1 MEESKGSGDFMSED
15 VIKLIVAMNEK
26 MDFITGTLGEH
37 GILLARLDEKVT
49 EREKACVDKHS
60 SLENRVKLWAVTAVG
75 VVLLSAC
82 GYFIKSYMEDKSE
95 RQTQINYSQPEIS
108 RSGNRHDSVFRNE

>member
-1 MEESKGSGDFMSED
+1 MSED
-15 VIKLIVAMNEK
+15 VIKLIVSMNEK
-26 MDFITGTLGEH
+26 MDTIAVTLGEH

-60 SLENRVKLWAVTAVG
+60 SLESRVKLWAVTAVG
-75 VVLLSAC
+75 MVLLSAC
-82 GYFIKSYMEDKSE
+82 GYFIKSYMEDKNE